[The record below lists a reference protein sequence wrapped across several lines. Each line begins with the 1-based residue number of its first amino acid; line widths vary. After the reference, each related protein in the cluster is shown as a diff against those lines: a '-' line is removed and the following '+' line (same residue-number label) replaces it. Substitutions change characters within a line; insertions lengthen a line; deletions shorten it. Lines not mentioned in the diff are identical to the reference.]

1 MISKQGFMNCIGAKS
16 KDAYSIRLLIGIDAG
31 LATGCEV
38 TVDFEGIARAALV
51 WINPVF
57 TYGEPSTLKHTVVQI
72 STENPK
78 FFLKRARI
86 FNLLN
91 SLLLMFV
98 ASTPV
103 DKITAPEAACHFCSK
118 V

>member
-1 MISKQGFMNCIGAKS
+1 MISKQEFMNCIGAKS
-16 KDAYSIRLLIGIDAG
+16 KVAYSIRLLIRTDAG

-38 TVDFEGIARAALV
+38 TVDFEGIAGAALV

-57 TYGEPSTLKHTVVQI
+57 AYGDQSTLKHTVVQI
-72 STENPK
+72 STEKPK
-78 FFLKRARI
+78 FFVKCTRI
-86 FNLLN
+86 LILLN
-91 SLLLMFV
+91 SLLLIL

-103 DKITAPEAACHFCSK
+103 DKITAPEAECHFCSK